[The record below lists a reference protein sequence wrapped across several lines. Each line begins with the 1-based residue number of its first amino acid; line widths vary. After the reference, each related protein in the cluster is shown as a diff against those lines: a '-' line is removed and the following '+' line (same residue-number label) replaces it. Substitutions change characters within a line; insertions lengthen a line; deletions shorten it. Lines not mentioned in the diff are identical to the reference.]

1 LIYFFIFF
9 AIIFVLTPFLAIFPK
24 KRQREIQKMRAFALR
39 SGVRVVI
46 HQPMRPKNKINGSF
60 SRAIDLAKGS
70 GEKRG
75 VTYSKRRN
83 DTKKLKDG
91 LALSWR
97 IEKKSDGNWSW
108 QGDLPSKDFELFRGW
123 IETSVSKLPQ
133 DVYLVEER
141 NGYVSLTWLE
151 TLPDSEK
158 VVIDFLDNC
167 ADFEFE

>member
-1 LIYFFIFF
+1 
-9 AIIFVLTPFLAIFPK
+9 
-24 KRQREIQKMRAFALR
+24 MRAFALR

-46 HQPMRPKNKINGSF
+46 HQPMRPKNKINESF
-60 SRAIDLAKGS
+60 SRALDLAKAS

-83 DTKKLKDG
+83 DTEKLKDG

-108 QGDLPSKDFELFRGW
+108 QDDLSSKDFELFRGW
-123 IETSVSKLPQ
+123 IEKSVPKLPQ

-141 NGYVSLTWLE
+141 NGYISLTWLE
-151 TLPDSEK
+151 TMPDSEK
-158 VVIDFLDNC
+158 LVIDFLDNC

>member
-1 LIYFFIFF
+1 
-9 AIIFVLTPFLAIFPK
+9 
-24 KRQREIQKMRAFALR
+24 MRALALR

-60 SRAIDLAKGS
+60 SRALDLAKARE
-70 GEKRG
+70 EKRG

-83 DTKKLKDG
+83 DAEKSKDG

-97 IEKKSDGNWSW
+97 IEKKSDGDWSW
-108 QGDLPSKDFELFRGW
+108 QDDLSSKDFEVFRGW
-123 IETSVSKLPQ
+123 IEKSVPKLPQ

-141 NGYVSLTWLE
+141 NGYISLTWLE
-151 TLPDSEK
+151 TMPDSEK
-158 VVIDFLDNC
+158 LVIDFLDNC